1 MQTLIDPFELASRKL
16 PESVAPQSGTRLRD
30 SDDSDE
36 FAGEIVRFPTEL
48 REQPAARLRCW
59 CSED

>member
-1 MQTLIDPFELASRKL
+1 MQTLIDPFELASRRL
-16 PESVAPQSGTRLRD
+16 PDGIAPQSGPRLRD
-30 SDDSDE
+30 ADSTDE
-36 FAGEIVRFPTEL
+36 MPAQVVRFPTEL